1 MNEIYFKQMPVHSPE
16 FMNDCIEMYSFDR
29 IAHTVNQ
36 AIIDTLTSQDWT
48 QAAAV
53 EFIRSKAMRH
63 GLDQTLGE
71 LLEKAAQDWLK
82 QEAAAYR
89 ADCHQWAKEAAQ

>member
-1 MNEIYFKQMPVHSPE
+1 MNEIYFKQMPSYSPE
-16 FMNDCIEMYSFDR
+16 FMSECIEMFSFDR

-36 AIIDTLTSQDWT
+36 SIIDTLTGQGWT
-48 QAAAV
+48 LAAAV

-82 QEAAAYR
+82 IEASGYR
-89 ADCHQWAKEAAQ
+89 ADCHKWAEEAAR